1 MSRHKKVQVRV
12 ANISALLKYIMVSS
26 ARMQE
31 IAAAIQAGA
40 SAYLMALH

>member
-26 ARMQE
+26 AFVLT
-31 IAAAIQAGA
+31 GA